1 MIGVLLVFSIF
12 FFFSWFLAV
21 LVTGMI
27 GVLLVFSI
35 FLFFSWF
42 LAVLVTGMIGVLLVF
57 IIVMVE
63 FIAYFTDKDKG
74 DILLPYIGMLMY
86 QR

>member
-1 MIGVLLVFSIF
+1 L
-12 FFFSWFLAV
+12 
-21 LVTGMI
+21 
-27 GVLLVFSI
+27 
-35 FLFFSWF
+35 FSWF

>member
-1 MIGVLLVFSIF
+1 
-12 FFFSWFLAV
+12 
-21 LVTGMI
+21 MI

-86 QR
+86 QRWLSCLGHFVFLLPKTFKLYGFQNS

>member
-1 MIGVLLVFSIF
+1 MINTSNTPIIP
-12 FFFSWFLAV
+12 
-21 LVTGMI
+21 VTNTAKNQLKNKNI
-27 GVLLVFSI
+27 ENTS
-35 FLFFSWF
+35 
-42 LAVLVTGMIGVLLVF
+42 
-57 IIVMVE
+57 VMVE

>member
-1 MIGVLLVFSIF
+1 VFSIF
-12 FFFSWFLAV
+12 F
-21 LVTGMI
+21 
-27 GVLLVFSI
+27 
-35 FLFFSWF
+35 FFSWF

-86 QR
+86 QRWLSCFRPFCFLAPKDF